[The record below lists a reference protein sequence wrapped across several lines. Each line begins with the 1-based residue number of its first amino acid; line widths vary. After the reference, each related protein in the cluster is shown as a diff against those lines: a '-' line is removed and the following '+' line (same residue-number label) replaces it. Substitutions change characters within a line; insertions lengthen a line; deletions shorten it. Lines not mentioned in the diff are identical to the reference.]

1 MTPILPDSKPSAHR
15 QLSGANIQ
23 KLQRQLGLAI
33 AASNVRHVHKLL
45 AQGASPSMASGDH
58 MSTPL
63 MDAAK
68 KGHPELI
75 ELFLPFNDID
85 ATDANGFTALHFFVE
100 ALPLIAPAP
109 DHWRATLRSL
119 CSKAACSTL
128 NFQGLSPRRPPFPPA
143 IQVFQKF
150 FPSSH
155 RCPASHR

>member
-1 MTPILPDSKPSAHR
+1 
-15 QLSGANIQ
+15 
-23 KLQRQLGLAI
+23 
-33 AASNVRHVHKLL
+33 
-45 AQGASPSMASGDH
+45 

-128 NFQGLSPRRPPFPPA
+128 NFQGLSPLSFAAKTAFSTSDPSFSEILSELSSLSCLSSMIPLHGA
-143 IQVFQKF
+143 IAE
-150 FPSSH
+150 PST
-155 RCPASHR
+155 PMAAIPL